1 MYFLLKIPLYHYR
14 TEIDI
19 VSPGICLVRKIYIAC
34 YMFYIIPGF
43 HLYHHQF
50 LYLRQKKRKK
60 KKDMRKPQITNVKS
74 LFSSRK

>member
-60 KKDMRKPQITNVKS
+60 KKGYEETTNYKCKKPI
-74 LFSSRK
+74 FF